1 MRECDCIYINV
12 IANLLMR
19 TSQEIIQDINVFTPD
34 NGNWRGLDNLLDELW
49 QTGDQEKEVK
59 KLFGLFERFP
69 EDDGAGVLWSVLHGI
84 ETFKEYE
91 QELLNSL
98 NRQPS
103 HLGIVMVK
111 RILNTGT
118 KVIAGTDLAKIIMEL
133 KNNNLTPDSVK
144 DDIKK
149 FLE

>member
-1 MRECDCIYINV
+1 
-12 IANLLMR
+12 MR
-19 TSQEIIQDINVFTPD
+19 TSQEIIQDINDFTPD

-49 QTGDQEKEVK
+49 QTEDQEKEVRQ
-59 KLFGLFERFP
+59 LFALFERFP

-91 QELLNSL
+91 QELLTSL

-118 KVIAGTDLAKIIMEL
+118 KVIAGIDLEKILMDL
-133 KNNNLTPDSVK
+133 KNNKLTPDSVK
-144 DDIKK
+144 DDIKT

>member
-1 MRECDCIYINV
+1 
-12 IANLLMR
+12 MR
-19 TSQEIIQDINVFTPD
+19 TSQEIIREINAFAPE
-34 NGNWRGLDNLLDELW
+34 NGDWRGLDNLLDELW
-49 QTGDQEKEVK
+49 QTGDQEKELK
-59 KLFGLFERFP
+59 HLLALFIRFP
-69 EDDGAGVLWSVLHGI
+69 EDDGAGVLWSVVHGI

-103 HLGIVMVK
+103 HLGVVMVK

-118 KVIAGTDLAKIIMEL
+118 KVIAGTDLKKIIMDL
-133 KNNNLTPDSVK
+133 QHNKLTPDSVK
-144 DDIKK
+144 DDIKT